1 LKKAYKKEN
10 KIMRKFRD
18 CTRMELLVMDAT
30 QDYYDPDLVEEICDR
45 AGLSDAYAASH
56 GDSSADPG
64 ETFESVYYRA
74 LEILENEEGL

>member
-1 LKKAYKKEN
+1 MN
-10 KIMRKFRD
+10 KYRD
-18 CTRMELLVMDAT
+18 CTTTELLAIDAI
-30 QDYYDPDLVEEICDR
+30 QDHYDPDLVEEICNR

-56 GDSSADPG
+56 GDSSADGG

>member
-1 LKKAYKKEN
+1 
-10 KIMRKFRD
+10 MRKFRD
-18 CTRMELLVMDAT
+18 CTTIELLVLDAT
-30 QDYYDPDLVEEICDR
+30 QDYYDLDLVEEICDR
-45 AGLSDAYAASH
+45 AGLSDAYAAAD

>member
-1 LKKAYKKEN
+1 
-10 KIMRKFRD
+10 MRKFRD
-18 CTRMELLVMDAT
+18 CTTIELLALDAT

-56 GDSSADPG
+56 GDSSADGG
-64 ETFESVYYRA
+64 ETFESIYCRA

>member
-1 LKKAYKKEN
+1 
-10 KIMRKFRD
+10 MRKFRD

-30 QDYYDPDLVEEICDR
+30 QDYYDLDLVEEICDR
-45 AGLSDAYAASH
+45 AGLSDAYAAAH